1 MSVALGIPTART
13 AAPGGTTGLTP
24 GAEPGAA
31 PGATHAETHVGRHAA
46 LPADRPT
53 GPAASALLDRFGR
66 TATDLR
72 ISLTDRCNL
81 RCTYCMPAEGLP
93 FLPPPA
99 LLTRDEITRLARIAV
114 TEFGVRQIRFTG
126 GEPLLRKDLVD
137 IVRDVAA
144 LDPRP
149 EISLTT
155 NAIGLA
161 SRAQALADAGLDRIN
176 VSLDSV
182 HPETFAAITRRP
194 FLSRV
199 LAGIDAVSAAGLVQ
213 TKINTVLMPGVNDDQ
228 AVELLEWALAGGHQ
242 LRFIE
247 QMALDADRTWER
259 DTMITAAQIRERLST
274 RYVLTPHDAPR
285 DGAPAELFQVRDRPQ
300 SAPASS
306 GPAATADDDPATA
319 TTPGPAAD
327 PTSAATAIDGPTA
340 TTSDGPAAVAD
351 PAAIPDP
358 TSATATAG
366 RMLGLVGI
374 IASVSEPFCSDCRRT
389 RLTAEGG
396 VRSCLFSHDETDLLG
411 PMRAGASDQVVADLW
426 RTAMWGKPAG
436 HEMNAVGFAQPERTM
451 SAIGG

>member
-1 MSVALGIPTART
+1 MSVALGIPSLRI
-13 AAPGGTTGLTP
+13 AAPR
-24 GAEPGAA
+24 AA
-31 PGATHAETHVGRHAA
+31 GATATSADTGI
-46 LPADRPT
+46 LPAGRPAT
-53 GPAASALLDRFGR
+53 SALLDTYGR

-126 GEPLLRKDLVD
+126 GEPLLRKDLVE
-137 IVRDVAA
+137 IVRDVAS

-182 HPETFAAITRRP
+182 HPDTFAAITRRP
-194 FLSRV
+194 FLDRV
-199 LAGIDAVSAAGLVQ
+199 LAGIDAVRAAGLVR
-213 TKINTVLMPGVNDDQ
+213 TKINTVLMPGINDDQ

-247 QMALDADRTWER
+247 QMALDADHTWAR

-274 RYVLTPHDAPR
+274 RYLLTPDDAPR
-285 DGAPAELFQVRDRPQ
+285 DGAPAELFQVRDRTE
-300 SAPASS
+300 
-306 GPAATADDDPATA
+306 GE
-319 TTPGPAAD
+319 G
-327 PTSAATAIDGPTA
+327 
-340 TTSDGPAAVAD
+340 
-351 PAAIPDP
+351 
-358 TSATATAG
+358 G

-396 VRSCLFSHDETDLLG
+396 VRSCLFSHEETDLLG
-411 PMRAGASDQVVADLW
+411 PMRSGAPDAVVADLW
-426 RTAMWGKPAG
+426 RAAMWGKPAG